1 MLVLVTVRRYT
12 VQITLV
18 LNTMP
23 ALCVSNQFMIIYYK
37 GMQTYA
43 KYFNYSQLMLSLDSI
58 PGKDSI
64 SLAFL

>member
-58 PGKDSI
+58 PEKDSI